1 MKICLL
7 KEFFMKTRIS
17 LLMLVILAGALLLA
31 ACSNTATATG
41 TTPNS
46 PTNTGLSTEARLAI
60 GTLKLDGTGQ
70 DLTAAQAT
78 DLLTLWQAY
87 QSLSASDT
95 TADAELTA
103 LVKQIEGTMTS
114 EQTQAI
120 DQMQITA
127 ATMSEMM
134 RSAMPE
140 ISASSSGTSQPSTS
154 SQSATSG
161 GPGGG
166 PMDGGVP
173 PDGSGMMGDP
183 SMAGSAT
190 QATPDAASQNT
201 SSAQNISPMLL
212 NVLIQMLETKSQA
225 ASQ

>member
-7 KEFFMKTRIS
+7 KEFLMKTRFS
-17 LLMLVILAGALLLA
+17 LLMLVILVGALLLA

-46 PTNTGLSTEARLAI
+46 PANTDLSTEARLAI
-60 GTLKLDGTGQ
+60 GTLKLDGTDQ
-70 DLTAAQAT
+70 DLTATQAT
-78 DLLTLWQAY
+78 ELLTLWQAY

-103 LVKQIEGTMTS
+103 LVKQIEGTMTA

-120 DQMQITA
+120 EQMQITA
-127 ATMSEMM
+127 ATMSEVMQ
-134 RSAMPE
+134 SAMPE
-140 ISASSSGTSQPSTS
+140 ISASSSDTSQPSAS
-154 SQSATSG
+154 SG

-166 PMDGGVP
+166 PMDGSMP
-173 PDGSGMMGDP
+173 PDGGGMMGDP
-183 SMAGSAT
+183 SMVGSAT

-201 SSAQNISPMLL
+201 SSVQNINPMLL
-212 NVLIQMLETKSQA
+212 NALIQMLETKSQA
-225 ASQ
+225 VSQ